1 MRSILSL
8 AFAGLFA
15 VVAASAALAHG
26 YKLGAL
32 EIGHPWSRATP
43 GNAPTGAGYLT
54 VTNKGGSADR
64 LIAAE
69 TPAAD
74 KTELHLM
81 QVKDGVMT
89 MREVDGGIEIPP
101 GETVTL
107 APGGLHIMMMGLK
120 DKLVEGAKVPL
131 KLTFEKAGSVDV
143 ELKVEAI
150 GYMGP
155 GAQKG
160 HGSDHN
166 AGGHGAMPGMAH

>member
-1 MRSILSL
+1 M
-8 AFAGLFA
+8 
-15 VVAASAALAHG
+15 
-26 YKLGAL
+26 
-32 EIGHPWSRATP
+32 
-43 GNAPTGAGYLT
+43 
-54 VTNKGGSADR
+54 
-64 LIAAE
+64 
-69 TPAAD
+69 
-74 KTELHLM
+74 
-81 QVKDGVMT
+81 
-89 MREVDGGIEIPP
+89 
-101 GETVTL
+101 TL